1 MANKK
6 LFIGAA
12 VITALLAGAGGSW
25 FWLQWRDARPARHE
39 APVVEVKDYKY
50 VSLDKVI
57 VMLRD
62 HAGAPLNHYL
72 AVDLVFRT
80 SGDDEAMTKEHLPL
94 LRSIAL
100 RALSAYPM
108 DQARLMNIDQFAA
121 ALNKAF
127 SAAYQREG
135 RPKPF
140 TEAMIG
146 KLIIE

>member
-1 MANKK
+1 MAKK
-6 LFIGAA
+6 WV
-12 VITALLAGAGGSW
+12 VIMVALLTALLAGAGGSW
-25 FWLQWRDARPARHE
+25 YLLQLRDAGAAGAE
-39 APVVEVKDYKY
+39 AEVAEVKEYKY

-80 SGDDEAMTKEHLPL
+80 SMEDEAVAKEHLPL

-100 RALSAYPM
+100 RALSSYPM
-108 DQARLMNIDQFAA
+108 DKARLMNIDQFAA
-121 ALNKAF
+121 GLNKAF
-127 SAAYQREG
+127 SDAYAHEG
-135 RPKPF
+135 RAKPF
-140 TEAMIG
+140 AEAMIG